1 MSTSQCVA
9 DPGLVDTAP
18 EGALKAASAS
28 RLLKGLL
35 IGFAVTV
42 TIGLGL
48 TSWYVGSR
56 IVAANTLPPP
66 SLHLPAIT
74 PPEPSDAVVQPALPA
89 LYLQVA
95 GLGPVRDLSFVQRL
109 DAQGYR
115 ARVERAATQADTRI
129 LIGPFA
135 ERSSLEEAEHRLQSQ
150 GVLAM
155 EAVH

>member
-9 DPGLVDTAP
+9 DPGLAESSP
-18 EGALKAASAS
+18 EGALKVASAS

-66 SLHLPAIT
+66 SLHLPLIT
-74 PPEPSDAVVQPALPA
+74 PRNHRMQWFNRRF
-89 LYLQVA
+89 
-95 GLGPVRDLSFVQRL
+95 PVCISKWPVLDLC
-109 DAQGYR
+109 
-115 ARVERAATQADTRI
+115 AT
-129 LIGPFA
+129 
-135 ERSSLEEAEHRLQSQ
+135 
-150 GVLAM
+150 
-155 EAVH
+155 